1 MLDLEHTV
9 KMLVGILICSTFG
22 TGMLVSIVALSDISD
37 SMKALF
43 SVIPIVFMISS
54 IFMAIN
60 FIRLESERT

>member
-37 SMKALF
+37 SMKTLF